1 MAPYPSASYQSALP
15 NQASAQLKAK
25 QGDNVAR
32 GGSGDGGGDGDGDG
46 DVAGGGGGPWL
57 NGNQL
62 LDNVY
67 FTVAKLITKKG
78 VWVPGAICH
87 RSHGRILVN
96 TAIARTESRLPLFL
110 MYTLQYPPEINQK

>member
-32 GGSGDGGGDGDGDG
+32 GGSGDG
-46 DVAGGGGGPWL
+46 DVAGGDGGPWL

>member
-1 MAPYPSASYQSALP
+1 MLP
-15 NQASAQLKAK
+15 GAVVEMVMVMVGVMVVVMVVVMVGVMLP
-25 QGDNVAR
+25 GV
-32 GGSGDGGGDGDGDG
+32 
-46 DVAGGGGGPWL
+46 VVVP
-57 NGNQL
+57 GNQL